1 MGCGSKTADP
11 RFKRI
16 GPNAMRGKGIGAARG
31 RATIQRGELIM
42 ARLQVL
48 ADSQPTQEGERRGR
62 TRVSDDRSFTWS
74 LDEVAVVG
82 EAVKG
87 AFSNRFEPIIAA
99 CTEKCNEHTHETPK
113 GATQMSQTAPHI
125 TRYLVRSTQRTIPRA
140 RCDNSTT
147 RMTALQRQSRG
158 YVPSPASA
166 EAPARRVPATGRSMS
181 TACPASPPYA
191 TAKAHL
197 SARRCIAHSAL
208 RLAHPAFSA
217 AAAGCTQAAW

>member
-1 MGCGSKTADP
+1 
-11 RFKRI
+11 
-16 GPNAMRGKGIGAARG
+16 MRGKGIGAARG

-42 ARLQVL
+42 ARPQGL

-74 LDEVAVVG
+74 LDEVPVVG
-82 EAVKG
+82 DAVEG
-87 AFSNRFEPIIAA
+87 AFNQFEPIIAA

-181 TACPASPPYA
+181 TACPASPPCA
-191 TAKAHL
+191 TAKSHL
-197 SARRCIAHSAL
+197 AARRCIAHSARPL
-208 RLAHPAFSA
+208 HLAHPASLA